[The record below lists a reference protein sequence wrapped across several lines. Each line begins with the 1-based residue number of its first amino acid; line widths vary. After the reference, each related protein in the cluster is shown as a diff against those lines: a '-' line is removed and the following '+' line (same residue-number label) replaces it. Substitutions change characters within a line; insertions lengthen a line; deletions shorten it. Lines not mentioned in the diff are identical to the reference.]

1 MIIQGALLIL
11 VAIVHLVMTPE
22 IGQIVA
28 HNTTPR
34 AYAFLWPPYMLD
46 HVAVGIL
53 LFPLGI
59 STLLCASGVARG
71 DALVRRIACVNA
83 LAVLALPIA
92 VVVAVPVETV
102 LSAPPFLGAT
112 AILILTTHACSRVL
126 HCTLKRNFGCGSRR
140 APQWSRRSLPA
151 RPAASGR

>member
-1 MIIQGALLIL
+1 MRTKRVSESLSWIMIIQGALLVL
-11 VAIVHLVMTPE
+11 VAIIHLVMTPE

-28 HNTTPR
+28 HNTTTK

-59 STLLCASGVARG
+59 STMLCASGVARG
-71 DALVRRIACVNA
+71 DGLVRRIACVNA

-92 VVVAVPVETV
+92 VVVAVPVKI
-102 LSAPPFLGAT
+102 LLGAPPFLGAT
-112 AILILTTHACSRVL
+112 AILVLTGFWMLWPLR
-126 HCTLKRNFGCGSRR
+126 
-140 APQWSRRSLPA
+140 Q
-151 RPAASGR
+151 RP